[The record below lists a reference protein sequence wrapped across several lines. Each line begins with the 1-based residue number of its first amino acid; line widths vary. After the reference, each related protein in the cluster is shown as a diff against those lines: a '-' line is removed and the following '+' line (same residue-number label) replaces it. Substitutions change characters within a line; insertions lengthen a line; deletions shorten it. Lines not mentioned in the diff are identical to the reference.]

1 MNANVDV
8 NDDKSVENISICK
21 LNFPSDIQENVK
33 KEKQDVLT
41 RYLRDLLKGVL
52 RKTKHDVA
60 EDTDIISFKIR
71 NTKRLMKGETD
82 VNHGALHIYVWK
94 DKESQEVKSYSIIR
108 SKLSGAWQK
117 VTGIRDLGFPFKFAE
132 AFLKESEMNNI
143 KLNYLRG
150 RSIASSTLR
159 TSSVHFDP
167 HEIIEN
173 YGVVKEFT
181 SPLKNNILKK
191 FVAEDYVRI
200 QIGQIKLQ
208 IHRDRDLNFE
218 PNEYISMIK
227 IIDERLSAQANPWK
241 VLNYIC
247 LVDFKLRK
255 ELRENISKQLAAYIK
270 RPDEQYSF
278 EAETTLQH
286 PYESFYASEKEL
298 IFERKTIKKW
308 GREYPVTIKMVLNAA
323 RGELREGDKCFEDI
337 QKLSIKFYDPV
348 LCGKKTESFVSL
360 VQDMQILHTK
370 TGKNTYF
377 QHHKCLYSLEQE
389 TFLETNVRFV
399 NIVKNCLVNEE
410 AKLPKILQWSCH
422 FETKPKPPTFT
433 EKEIYDFVKV
443 NADESECEESCKK
456 LIRILSEEYSLFE
469 SNGENDFAS
478 SNRNVVFNTQH
489 SEKLLDLNS
498 SILEKSPLG
507 KYFIKSSS
515 ENKTSTLQRF
525 SKLLAKAPDMDTI
538 MLELKEKQDL
548 DNEKL
553 VKVKDDLL
561 RKQRCIVR
569 AKETATRYKVNS
581 PYITKSL
588 LTKLKKLNL
597 NVCPV
602 KLLQFLR
609 MCFFQLQEGE
619 YNELYHLSNC
629 ECEVKNSWKYV
640 VGDRIFSNENKNV
653 ELFDV
658 MALNTEDQEVYLIH
672 VKKGFGASASRE
684 LSSQVSTCGDQIWKS
699 LSINSKTNM
708 LKMFFKVATTVTSD
722 DSIHRVLTK
731 QEVENIGETEIQFLD
746 VMKSTKMK
754 YFICFSPCTT
764 KTRKFSSLLQ
774 TNLDYEFVKNDFK
787 DIDMIE
793 KLQKAGILNEHK
805 ITADIF
811 KPKKN
816 LQKEHSFLKDSVY
829 SKLIS
834 SIGGINTRDFLSD
847 NSSFVAKVTLIDLYR
862 KFSTFIFNGK
872 QQLKLKILEI
882 PSFEEKNKQKHITEC
897 FTKSK
902 NLQTAI
908 NLKSEPNIKNE

>member
-1 MNANVDV
+1 MNANVGAN
-8 NDDKSVENISICK
+8 NDKNVENISVCK
-21 LNFPSDIQENVK
+21 LNFPRHIQENIK
-33 KEKQDVLT
+33 KEEQKQDVLT
-41 RYLRDLLKGVL
+41 FYLKNLLKGVL
-52 RKTKHDVA
+52 ENAKHDSLNDVR
-60 EDTDIISFKIR
+60 IISFKIR
-71 NTKRLMKGETD
+71 TTKRLIKGETD

-94 DKESQEVKSYSIIR
+94 DKQSQKVKSYCIIR

-117 VTGIRDLGFPFKFAE
+117 VTGIRDVRFPFKFAE
-132 AFLKESEMNNI
+132 AFLKEKEMNNI

-150 RSIASSTLR
+150 RSISSSILR

-167 HEIIEN
+167 DEIIEN
-173 YGVVKEFT
+173 YGLVKEFT
-181 SPLKNNILKK
+181 SPLKNNILKE
-191 FVAEDYVRI
+191 FVAGDYVRI

-208 IHRDRDLNFE
+208 IHKDRKFNFK
-218 PNEYISMIK
+218 PKDYLFMIK
-227 IIDERLSAQANPWK
+227 IIDETLSTQANPWK
-241 VLNYIC
+241 VLNYIR
-247 LVDFKLRK
+247 LVDFKISK
-255 ELRENISKQLAAYIK
+255 ELRENISKQLADYIK

-286 PYESFYASEKEL
+286 PHESFYKSEKEL
-298 IFERKTIKKW
+298 IFERKVIKKW
-308 GREYPVTIKMVLNAA
+308 GREYPVTIKTVLNAV
-323 RGELREGDKCFEDI
+323 RGELKEGHNCFEDI
-337 QKLSIKFYDPV
+337 QKLSIKFYDPI
-348 LCGKKTESFVSL
+348 LCRKRTESFVNL
-360 VQDMQILHTK
+360 VQDMQILHTE

-377 QHHKCLYSLEQE
+377 QHHKCWYSLEQE

-399 NIVKNCLVNEE
+399 NVVKDCLVDEKI
-410 AKLPKILQWSCH
+410 KLPEILRWSCH

-433 EKEIYDFVKV
+433 DKEIYDFVKI
-443 NADESECEESCKK
+443 NADESESEESCKK
-456 LIRILSEEYSLFE
+456 LISILSKEYSLFE
-469 SNGENDFAS
+469 SNGENDFACS
-478 SNRNVVFNTQH
+478 KRYVKFDTQH

-507 KYFIKSSS
+507 KYFNKSSR

-525 SKLLAKAPDMDTI
+525 SIRLAQAADIHTFMS
-538 MLELKEKQDL
+538 ELKEKQFL

-553 VKVKDDLL
+553 AKVKNDLL
-561 RKQRCIVR
+561 RKKCCIVR
-569 AKETATRYKVNS
+569 AEETATRYKVNS
-581 PYITKSL
+581 PYVTKSL
-588 LTKLKKLNL
+588 LTKLKNL
-597 NVCPV
+597 NICPV

-609 MCFFQLQEGE
+609 MCFFQLLEGE

-629 ECEVKNSWKYV
+629 QCQLKNPWKYV
-640 VGDRIFSNENKNV
+640 VGDRIFSNENKNI

-708 LKMFFKVATTVTSD
+708 LKKFFKVATTVTSD
-722 DSIHRVLTK
+722 GSIHRVLTK
-731 QEVENIGETEIQFLD
+731 QEVENIGKTEIQFLD

-764 KTRKFSSLLQ
+764 NKRKFSSLRQ
-774 TNLDYEFVKNDFK
+774 TNLDFEFVKSHFK

-811 KPKKN
+811 KSKQT

-829 SKLIS
+829 RKLIGC
-834 SIGGINTRDFLSD
+834 IGGNDTRDFLHE

-882 PSFEEKNKQKHITEC
+882 PSFEEKLEQKHITEYYQ
-897 FTKSK
+897 KSK
-902 NLQTAI
+902 NVQTA
-908 NLKSEPNIKNE
+908 NELKSET